1 MSRCPIVGRSPVIT
15 LLALLGCLWIG
26 GTARGA
32 EEAATDEAA
41 DGWQSLFDGKT
52 LDGWEVLEKAKTSFA
67 QHGKVY
73 VDDGHLRLNKGE
85 PATGIRLKQDFP
97 TSGYE
102 LSLEAMR
109 VEGQDFFCGLTFP
122 VGDSPCTLI
131 VGGWGGGV
139 VGLSNVDDQSA
150 VENQTTHFQKFENG
164 KWYTV
169 RLRVADAHIGV
180 WIGDEQVIDL
190 PTESKKFSVWWEQ
203 EPVRPLGIAS
213 WYTSSALRN
222 IRWRKLEQAA
232 DDAGEWTKMFDGES
246 LEGWKQSEFGT
257 AADVEVQDKAIKI
270 GFTDGCNGVT
280 WTKDFP
286 QSDYELTLEA
296 MRVDGNDFFC
306 GLTFPVGDSPC
317 SLIVGGWGGAVVGLS
332 SIDGKDAARNETRKV
347 MGFERQRWYRIRL
360 TVTKDRIVAAI
371 DGETVVDFATAGRE
385 LSIRPEVA
393 KSKPLGICSWCT
405 TAALRDIRWKKIT
418 RE

>member
-1 MSRCPIVGRSPVIT
+1 MVCL
-15 LLALLGCLWIG
+15 LLAVLAGLSASRIWG
-26 GTARGA
+26 
-32 EEAATDEAA
+32 EENPPASEDAA
-41 DGWQSLFDGKT
+41 DWQPLFDGKS
-52 LDGWEVLEKAKTSFA
+52 LDGWEILEQAKTSFA
-67 QHGKVY
+67 NHGKVH
-73 VDDGHLRLNKGE
+73 VQEGELRLEKGE
-85 PATGIRLKQDFP
+85 PATGIRYKEEFP
-97 TSGYE
+97 NSGYE

-109 VEGQDFFCGLTFP
+109 IEGQDFFCGLTFP
-122 VGDSPCTLI
+122 VGQSPCTLI

-164 KWYTV
+164 KWYAIK
-169 RLRVADAHIGV
+169 LRVTDKQVAV
-180 WIGDEQVIDL
+180 WIGDEQIIEL

-222 IRWRKLEQAA
+222 VRWRKLEEVPA
-232 DDAGEWTKMFDGES
+232 DYGQWTRMFDGKT
-246 LEGWKQSEFGT
+246 LDGWKQSEFGT
-257 AADVEVQDKAIKI
+257 AADVEVQDEAIRI

-286 QSDYELTLEA
+286 KVDYEVTLEA

-317 SLIVGGWGGAVVGLS
+317 SFIVGGWGGAVVGLS
-332 SIDGKDAARNETRKV
+332 SIDGKDAARNETRQV
-347 MGFERQRWYRIRL
+347 MGFESKRWYRIRL
-360 TVTKDRIVAAI
+360 TVTADHIVAKI
-371 DGETVVDFATAGRE
+371 DDKTVVDFATKGRE
-385 LSIRPEVA
+385 LSIRPEVT

-405 TAALRDIRWKKIT
+405 TAALRDIRWKKI
-418 RE
+418 ESK